1 MTVHKYNL
9 SMVISEV
16 IKMTDKRMGRP
27 PSENPKVKKL
37 TIRISE
43 KDMKELEETSTLL
56 DMSKTD
62 VVLEGIHLLNRSIKK

>member
-1 MTVHKYNL
+1 MAVLKYNL

-16 IKMTDKRMGRP
+16 IMMTAKKMGRP

-43 KDMKELEETSTLL
+43 KDMKELEETSILL
-56 DMSKTD
+56 GMSKTD

>member
-1 MTVHKYNL
+1 MTVPKYNL

-16 IKMTDKRMGRP
+16 IMMTPKMGRP

-43 KDMKELEETSTLL
+43 KDMKELEETSILL
-56 DMSKTD
+56 GVSKTD